1 LAQNNQEG
9 LMRIDPIMKNL
20 CEGAP
25 GVTMPKGPS
34 AEDSAS
40 FADQLKSKIGE
51 VNQLQNQ
58 SDAKMQQGSI
68 KGATNIHETMIN
80 LEEANMSLL
89 MLAKIRNKALDAY
102 REVMRMT
109 F

>member
-1 LAQNNQEG
+1 
-9 LMRIDPIMKNL
+9 MRIDPIMKNL

-25 GVTMPKGPS
+25 GSTMPKSPGG
-34 AEDSAS
+34 AESTS

-58 SDAKMQQGSI
+58 ADSAMASATV
-68 KGATNIHETMIN
+68 KGASNIHETMIH
-80 LEEANMSLL
+80 LEEANMGLL
-89 MLAKIRNKALDAY
+89 MLTKVRNKALDAY
-102 REVMRMT
+102 HEVLRMQ

>member
-1 LAQNNQEG
+1 
-9 LMRIDPIMKNL
+9 MRIDPIMKNL

-25 GVTMPKGPS
+25 GVTMPKGPGE
-34 AEDSAS
+34 AEPTS
-40 FADQLKSKIGE
+40 FADELKTKIGE

-58 SDAKMQQGSI
+58 SDARMQQGAV
-68 KGATNIHETMIN
+68 KGASNIHETMIQM
-80 LEEANMSLL
+80 EEANMGLL

-102 REVMRMT
+102 HEVMRMS